1 MAYNS
6 HPSAIHTDAPREPPP
21 QQILS
26 RPPASYDHPPHHVQ
40 SGRSWSSH
48 RAFSPPKLSPPKLP
62 PPRNH
67 PLQQP
72 IRLPCREPTPVCN
85 PPIDP
90 PRPSSRD
97 SPLDHYARRR
107 RPSSQAD
114 VGHFDAEALP
124 RSRLF
129 AFHSYPP
136 PPSVYAPP
144 PSAIDACVRQ
154 DRYQRDLTNRYL
166 DPYPLPPD
174 PQSSRPD
181 PNSQRHASV
190 SQSFAPSS
198 SSYPGPRPEH
208 SQSHQSLP
216 RHAFQSIQQDR
227 RMSIQ
232 PVVAEPSTP
241 PTWSS
246 SRPQHIGKRPLPA
259 DYQGQ
264 VHHHP
269 AAPPSRSYAPSLQPA
284 PHVSPLTSHPPATLS
299 ASDATRPP
307 LPAPAASSAHVGQQ
321 RRQSLLQP
329 ATPRL
334 PATSENVESRHAHPS
349 LGFSAPSAGS
359 SALVASQQSLQP
371 QRKRLRISR
380 ACDECRRR
388 KTRCDIVGAFPGE
401 PGNPLTISAAVP
413 PLESNME
420 PKGEMLILQP
430 CMNCRR
436 SEVTCSYSKRPLK
449 RGPSKGYIKDLER
462 RLNSLESQI
471 VVADGTEQ
479 TTEDAQGAQS
489 ANTSSAPP
497 STSTLTKSKVR
508 TEDRISRLESVLA
521 RPSTA
526 KSQDTKSTSCSS
538 SRRTSDADDAHV
550 KSQQQQEMDVSKEQ
564 DVQAPATSTTAPVTP
579 AANSTVDRAPS
590 IVASESMAP
599 PSLPRSDSGSVNS
612 KGKAKAKRR
621 SAANSPSRTSDI
633 NAAEVKDKI
642 VGSFLHATFPIVPFK
657 SHDKGSSAASNN
669 NNNNNNNNNQN
680 NIARLEDRVLARAL
694 RLLDEP
700 VEMVTMQQD
709 SRSGTPSAPASK
721 APTHAAKVASL
732 IGQASAGLGG
742 SREELMQ
749 QASAGADGLRAL
761 RRVAHRLSGQEADLL
776 MLCHLDHLRNGRNN
790 NSALASAV
798 SKLGSGSHVQ
808 NDRETYRRRTL
819 LFMLDRWHALAFGT
833 PHLLT
838 GRFGMER
845 HSFRSMKEAL
855 GDVSQ
860 SPLGDA
866 VYEVLRCAI
875 MLGQLNDLVQNNGG
889 WKGISK
895 SDLDALIHSATDEN
909 EGNTAQE
916 PSSAETSYPS
926 SSSSDLSEP
935 SLLSTAALRYS
946 LESLVRCYYALHTL
960 PNAKDAR
967 VEEVARILTLAESVL
982 VLGRGKTPISLQGK
996 LIKSAIGPH
1005 VLAVTGVA
1013 FSWCLRVICMMVAY
1027 SPKIPSSSSAATC
1040 APAASSAD
1048 SKIISPTSF
1057 PLEFYRRKIL
1067 DYLRMCGPFCLFSGG
1082 PPTSPASFAPVYL
1095 RLALYFNSAVSFA
1108 SQLGSLVSP
1117 QSEKESPVHQD
1128 PIALGNEADN
1138 LLEMAKELGFL
1149 GYVLARTTQ
1158 GDACKLLTGAAPTA
1172 QSQ

>member
-1 MAYNS
+1 MAYNT
-6 HPSAIHTDAPREPPP
+6 HPSAIHTDARREPPP

-26 RPPASYDHPPHHVQ
+26 RPPASYDHPPRHVQ
-40 SGRSWSSH
+40 PGRPWSSH
-48 RAFSPPKLSPPKLP
+48 HAFSPPKLP

-67 PLQQP
+67 SLQQP
-72 IRLPCREPTPVCN
+72 IRHPRREPTPVCN
-85 PPIDP
+85 PPIDA

-107 RPSSQAD
+107 QPSSQAD
-114 VGHFDAEALP
+114 VGHFEAEGLP
-124 RSRLF
+124 RSRQF

-154 DRYQRDLTNRYL
+154 DTYQRDLANRYL
-166 DPYPLPPD
+166 DPYPLPAD
-174 PQSSRPD
+174 VQRSRPD

-198 SSYPGPRPEH
+198 SSYPG
-208 SQSHQSLP
+208 
-216 RHAFQSIQQDR
+216 
-227 RMSIQ
+227 
-232 PVVAEPSTP
+232 
-241 PTWSS
+241 WSS

-264 VHHHP
+264 VHHRP
-269 AAPPSRSYAPSLQPA
+269 AALSSRSYAPSVQPA
-284 PHVSPLTSHPPATLS
+284 PHVSPVTSHASATHS

-307 LPAPAASSAHVGQQ
+307 LPAPAASSADVGQQ
-321 RRQSLLQP
+321 RRQSAFQP

-334 PATSENVESRHAHPS
+334 PPTSENVEPAHAHPS
-349 LGFSAPSAGS
+349 LGFSAPSTGS

-388 KTRCDIVGAFPGE
+388 KTRCNIVGAFPGE
-401 PGNPLTISAAVP
+401 SGHPLTISGAVP
-413 PLESNME
+413 PLEPNME
-420 PKGEMLILQP
+420 AKGEMLILQP
-430 CMNCRR
+430 CINCRR
-436 SEVTCSYSKRPLK
+436 NEVTCSYSKRPLK

-489 ANTSSAPP
+489 SNASSAPQ
-497 STSTLTKSKVR
+497 STSTSTKSKSKVR

-526 KSQDTKSTSCSS
+526 KSEDTKSTSCSS

-550 KSQQQQEMDVSKEQ
+550 KSKQQEEMDVSKKQ
-564 DVQAPATSTTAPVTP
+564 DVQAPATLTTAPVTP

-590 IVASESMAP
+590 IVARESMAP
-599 PSLPRSDSGSVNS
+599 PSLPRSDSGSVSS
-612 KGKAKAKRR
+612 KGKAKVKRR

-657 SHDKGSSAASNN
+657 SHGEGSSAANN
-669 NNNNNNNNNQN
+669 NNNNNNNS

-819 LFMLDRWHALAFGT
+819 LFTLDRWHALAFGT

-895 SDLDALIHSATDEN
+895 SDVDAVIHSATDEN

-967 VEEVARILTLAESVL
+967 VEDVARILTLAESVL
-982 VLGRGKTPISLQGK
+982 VLGTGKTPISLQGK

-1013 FSWCLRVICMMVAY
+1013 FSWCLRVICMMVAS
-1027 SPKIPSSSSAATC
+1027 SPKIPSSSTVATC
-1040 APAASSAD
+1040 VPAPSSAD
-1048 SKIISPTSF
+1048 SKIVSPTSF